1 MQRKWFEQKV
11 KLDMYN
17 NLNMV
22 FSRWSKESRYLLF
35 VDCLK
40 SGAPSSMVG
49 DVFFN
54 FTCTD
59 CAEDGQED
67 VNRMKMQWFVA
78 ADFPWTIHEYL
89 SIYT

>member
-1 MQRKWFEQKV
+1 
-11 KLDMYN
+11 MYIKF
-17 NLNMV
+17 NMV
-22 FSRWSKESRYLLF
+22 FLDEVKSHNISF
-35 VDCLK
+35 VVDCLK

-67 VNRMKMQWFVA
+67 VNRMKMQWFEL
-78 ADFPWTIHEYL
+78 FISTYP
-89 SIYT
+89 